1 MDLSGKFDSITV
13 SKNKKI
19 EGSYEFSLNAKSDTG
34 TVKDINMEFYCG
46 NKLYNQIKK
55 LGFGLETTVDFG
67 AFKELSKFFLYL
79 LNFFHK
85 ISNNYGIAI
94 ILLSILLQIV
104 TYPLTLKSFQSARAM
119 KHLQPKIQELQL
131 KYKSDPKRMQ
141 AETMHLY
148 KTQKV
153 NPFGG
158 CLPMI
163 LQIPIFWALFSAL
176 QSAYELR
183 NANFVFWIND
193 LSNSDPLL
201 PILMGVSMFV
211 QQKMTAISG
220 DQTQKM
226 MLYMMPVMFTVI
238 FWNFPSGLVLYWLT
252 NNILSI
258 IIQYIVLKRD
268 SVKVS

>member
-1 MDLSGKFDSITV
+1 
-13 SKNKKI
+13 
-19 EGSYEFSLNAKSDTG
+19 
-34 TVKDINMEFYCG
+34 
-46 NKLYNQIKK
+46 
-55 LGFGLETTVDFG
+55 
-67 AFKELSKFFLYL
+67 
-79 LNFFHK
+79 
-85 ISNNYGIAI
+85 
-94 ILLSILLQIV
+94 
-104 TYPLTLKSFQSARAM
+104 
-119 KHLQPKIQELQL
+119 
-131 KYKSDPKRMQ
+131 
-141 AETMHLY
+141 
-148 KTQKV
+148 
-153 NPFGG
+153 
-158 CLPMI
+158 MI